1 MQPRN
6 VTPEERLLRLIE
18 SEETGARKFVFWDMR
33 TWPGLFVPFGQRAR
47 RPARVRFAAGSI
59 LRALTLERINRGL
72 IVIFVSLL
80 AGIALNM
87 NGAQS
92 SLKDLSSQVGA
103 SRPRAGAGEP
113 SASLRP
119 LEAYVSE
126 AEKRDLFSL
135 VLASKPETPEAAT
148 AAPVKRA
155 EPVQPPKPA
164 PLEILREKAK
174 TLKVVG
180 IAWGETPVAMIE
192 DTTTRETFFLKALQS
207 IRGIRVKAVLKD
219 RVILSYENA
228 EHDLF

>member
-6 VTPEERLLRLIE
+6 VTSEERLLRLIE
-18 SEETGARKFVFWDMR
+18 SGETGARKFVFWDMR
-33 TWPGLFVPFGQRAR
+33 TWPGLFVPFKERAQ

-92 SLKDLSSQVGA
+92 SVKDLSSQVGA

-119 LEAYVSE
+119 LEDYVSE

-135 VLASKPETPEAAT
+135 VPPSKPEKPEAT
-148 AAPVKRA
+148 AAPVKRS

-207 IRGIRVKAVLKD
+207 IHGIRVKAVLKD

-228 EHDLF
+228 EYDLF